1 MHKVEEG
8 YVVDSLLI
16 VALIVCGDLVCSH
29 SFVMQYLVSFLCL
42 QSSRRG
48 REIWLLYFSCM
59 FAVMR
64 LLMFCDSSLWVS
76 AVCECGISWSY
87 SLTFREKKWAK
98 LKFELYIYI

>member
-8 YVVDSLLI
+8 SVVDSLLI
-16 VALIVCGDLVCSH
+16 VALIVCGDLVCSP

-48 REIWLLYFSCM
+48 REIWLLYFSFM

-64 LLMFCDSSLWVS
+64 LLMFCDSSLWVY
-76 AVCECGISWSY
+76 AVCEYGIAWSY
-87 SLTFREKKWAK
+87 SLTFREKK
-98 LKFELYIYI
+98 LG